1 MHCQLETMFHL
12 KRLPAFF
19 PFFKTHY
26 CDSNVRV
33 NKEGIR
39 LPITDICSL
48 SFNRVYLS
56 YIDVFALSDLT
67 AGWLAQMPEYRTSV
81 WEGVGSKPGW
91 TNHHSL

>member
-1 MHCQLETMFHL
+1 MHCQLETFFHL

-48 SFNRVYLS
+48 SFS
-56 YIDVFALSDLT
+56 VFALSDLT

-81 WEGVGSKPGW
+81 WEGEGSKPGW
-91 TNHHSL
+91 TNNHSL